1 MFFPLTFQASS
12 KIQAKNVHK
21 KILQSAVYKGSIEM
35 SGKTSLS
42 ALKAVL
48 LQCFRLAL
56 IDTSVV

>member
-35 SGKTSLS
+35 SGKTSFVGS
-42 ALKAVL
+42 EGSVIAVL
-48 LQCFRLAL
+48 SLG
-56 IDTSVV
+56 IV